1 MKNKTR
7 PYLIARFFDGISSG
21 LFMMALPWIL
31 LQTPNMGTFVALTAL
46 ACTAVSF
53 VLTPLFS
60 THIDRQSRKSLLILN
75 QFIQSAAALSVV
87 VITVLDWHSH
97 WVLAAAQLIFW
108 VSSSFAWQVNN
119 AFTQENYDKDEYASI
134 SGYQEIIMQG
144 TTLGAGA
151 LGVVLLQHWGMVEFG
166 LFASI
171 ASAIAALAYISTPY
185 RQRIASQ
192 PKQSFS
198 SQALESVS
206 IFKQAPQFYLFILL
220 SCLSYPILTFL
231 GKLVPI
237 WFAENDIEGS
247 WYAAYNISFGAG
259 SLMTG
264 LLVSHIL
271 TRYKHSHAMQVSML
285 VLVLMLLGM
294 ALVPQPVYLIAF
306 TFGFGFFNA
315 VNRIAR
321 VNLMHHTV
329 SVHHRGRVDGGIAMF
344 ATFAQSVSYVVIA
357 LLSHYQMTEYGFYF
371 AMLVIL
377 IASLMML
384 AILSSTQSTHS
395 ELGYR

>member
-1 MKNKTR
+1 MKNKT
-7 PYLIARFFDGISSG
+7 PPCLIARFFDGISSG

-60 THIDRQSRKSLLILN
+60 THIDRRSRKSLLILN
-75 QFIQSAAALSVV
+75 QFIQSATALSVV
-87 VITVLDWHSH
+87 VITALDWHSH

-171 ASAIAALAYISTPY
+171 ASAIAALAYIATPY

-220 SCLSYPILTFL
+220 SCLSY
-231 GKLVPI
+231 
-237 WFAENDIEGS
+237 S
-247 WYAAYNISFGAG
+247 W
-259 SLMTG
+259 
-264 LLVSHIL
+264 
-271 TRYKHSHAMQVSML
+271 
-285 VLVLMLLGM
+285 
-294 ALVPQPVYLIAF
+294 
-306 TFGFGFFNA
+306 
-315 VNRIAR
+315 
-321 VNLMHHTV
+321 
-329 SVHHRGRVDGGIAMF
+329 
-344 ATFAQSVSYVVIA
+344 
-357 LLSHYQMTEYGFYF
+357 
-371 AMLVIL
+371 
-377 IASLMML
+377 
-384 AILSSTQSTHS
+384 
-395 ELGYR
+395 